1 MLIAGVS
8 LILLLIVLV
17 FIVLCIIKCKN
28 QGKRSSNEKIKFD
41 PEYDETPGT
50 DKTPAKDI

>member
-8 LILLLIVLV
+8 LILLLVVLV